1 MISVLVVD
9 DEPDILDLISRF
21 LGRDDMTIDTSGS
34 GPQAIEKL
42 SKTGYDV
49 LILDYEMPGMDGI
62 ELLKEVK
69 SEDYETPVIIF
80 TGKGHEDVVIEALN
94 NGADFYLQKGKNP
107 RLNFLELRNMIK
119 EAVRRRDER
128 KKLGESERRFRKS
141 LENAHLIAFQLD
153 RNGITTFCND
163 FFLNTTGW
171 QRDDVIGEN
180 WFDLFVPHRERG
192 KMKKAYLKNIR
203 ENKVNEHLFTRIH
216 THDGELRH
224 ILLNNTLLCSTQGEM
239 DGISS
244 IGEDVTDR
252 DRVIEEMKRSE
263 ERFKII
269 FEYAPD
275 AVYINDLQGIFVDGN
290 RAAEELIGYKREEL
304 IGKSFLESAILSP
317 GDISKAINLL
327 SRQRAG
333 EPTGPEE
340 MCLIRKDGS
349 QVVVE
354 MRNYPVT
361 IMGKPFV
368 LGIAHDITERKQS
381 EVAMQKVNEKLNL
394 LHSVTRH
401 DILNTLTALLLYVE
415 LLKEDEKDPA
425 LLETI
430 DKVGVLAETIRRQ
443 IEFTRMY
450 QDIGVH
456 SPQWQSVADV
466 FQRAMTAANI
476 GNLTINNEITDL
488 EIFAD
493 PLFENVFSNLLDN
506 SVRHGE
512 HVSAVWLTSLQDK
525 RNMKIVYEDNGGGIP
540 GKEKE
545 KIFTRGYGKNTGFGL
560 FISREILSITGM
572 EIKETGSPG
581 KGARFEIRVPEGN
594 YRSVGRSKTG

>member
-9 DEPDILDLISRF
+9 DEPDLRNLISRF
-21 LGRDDMTIDTSGS
+21 LGRDDMTVDTSGS
-34 GPQAIEKL
+34 GPEAIEKL
-42 SKTGYDV
+42 SETGYDA

-62 ELLKEVK
+62 ELLKKIK
-69 SEDYETPVIIF
+69 SEESETPVIIF
-80 TGKGHEDVVIEALN
+80 TGKGREDVVIEALN

-107 RLNFLELRNMIK
+107 RMNFLELRYMIK
-119 EAVRRRDER
+119 EAVRRTDER
-128 KKLGESERRFRKS
+128 RKLGESERRFRKS
-141 LENAHLIAFQLD
+141 LENAHLIAFQL
-153 RNGITTFCND
+153 NHEGITTFCND

-171 QRDDVIGEN
+171 QRDEVIGEN
-180 WFDLFVPHRERG
+180 WFDLFVPYRERG

-203 ENKVNEHLFTRIH
+203 ENSVNEHFSARIH
-216 THDGELRH
+216 THDGEIRH
-224 ILLNNTLLCSTQGEM
+224 IHLNNTPLYGSEGEI

-244 IGEDVTDR
+244 IGEDVTER

-275 AVYINDLQGIFVDGN
+275 AVYINDLKGIFLDGN
-290 RAAEELIGYKREEL
+290 RAAEELIGYKRDEI
-304 IGKSFLESAILSP
+304 IGKSFLEAGILSP

-327 SRQRAG
+327 SRHVAG

-340 MCLIRKDGS
+340 ICLVRKDGS

-368 LGIAHDITERKQS
+368 LGIAHDVTERKRS
-381 EVAMQKVNEKLNL
+381 EETMKKVNEKLNL

-425 LLETI
+425 MRETI
-430 DKVGVLAETIRRQ
+430 GKVGVLAETIRRQ

-466 FQRAMTAANI
+466 FQCAVTAAGI
-476 GNLTINNEITDL
+476 GNLTIHNEITDL
-488 EIFAD
+488 EIYAD
-493 PLFENVFSNLLDN
+493 PLLENVFSNLLDN
-506 SVRHGE
+506 SVRHGD
-512 HVSAVWLTSLQDK
+512 HVGAVWLTSLPDK
-525 RNMKIVYEDNGGGIP
+525 RNMKIIYEDNGRGIP

-545 KIFTRGYGKNTGFGL
+545 KIFMRGYGKNTGFGL

-581 KGARFEIRVPEGN
+581 KGARFEIRLPVGN
-594 YRSVGRSKTG
+594 YRLNESPNAG

>member
-9 DEPDILDLISRF
+9 DEPELLDLISRF
-21 LGRDDMTIDTSGS
+21 LGRDDMTVDTCGS
-34 GPQAIEKL
+34 GPEAIKRISE
-42 SKTGYDV
+42 TGYDA
-49 LILDYEMPGMDGI
+49 LIVDYEMPGMDGI
-62 ELLKEVK
+62 ELLKKLK
-69 SEDYETPVIIF
+69 SDANETPVIIF
-80 TGKGHEDVVIEALN
+80 TGKGREDVVIEALN
-94 NGADFYLQKGKNP
+94 NGADFYMQKGKNP
-107 RLNFLELRNMIK
+107 RMNFLELRYMIK

-141 LENAHLIAFQLD
+141 LENARLIAFQLS
-153 RNGITTFCND
+153 RSGTTTFCND
-163 FFLNTTGW
+163 FFLSTTGW
-171 QRDDVIGEN
+171 QRDEVIGEN
-180 WFDLFVPHRERG
+180 WFDLFVPYRERG

-203 ENKVNEHLFTRIH
+203 ENKVNEHFFASIH
-216 THDGELRH
+216 THDGEIRH
-224 ILLNNTLLCSTQGEM
+224 IFLNNTPLYDSEGEI

-244 IGEDVTDR
+244 IGEDVTER
-252 DRVIEEMKRSE
+252 DRVIEEMKQSE

-275 AVYINDLQGIFVDGN
+275 AVYINDLNGKFLDGN
-290 RAAEELIGYKREEL
+290 RAAEELIGYKRDEI
-304 IGKSFLESAILSP
+304 IGKSFLEAGILSP

-327 SRQRAG
+327 SRHVAG

-340 MCLIRKDGS
+340 MCLVRKDGS

-361 IMGKPFV
+361 MMGKPFV
-368 LGIAHDITERKQS
+368 LGIAHDITERKRS
-381 EVAMQKVNEKLNL
+381 EETMQKVNEKLNL

-425 LLETI
+425 MRETI
-430 DKVGVLAETIRRQ
+430 GKVGVLAETIRRQ
-443 IEFTRMY
+443 VEFTRMY

-456 SPQWQSVADV
+456 SPQWQSVAGV
-466 FQRAMTAANI
+466 FRRAVTAAGI
-476 GNLTINNEITDL
+476 GNLTIHNEITDL
-488 EIFAD
+488 EIYAD
-493 PLFENVFSNLLDN
+493 PLLENVFSNLLDN
-506 SVRHGE
+506 SGRHGD
-512 HVSAVWLTSLQDK
+512 HVNAVWLTSLQDK
-525 RNMKIVYEDNGGGIP
+525 RNMKIIYEDNGRGIA

-545 KIFTRGYGKNTGFGL
+545 KIFMRGYGQNTGFGL
-560 FISREILSITGM
+560 FITKEILSITGM

-594 YRSVGRSKTG
+594 YRQSESSNV